1 MQPDSDK
8 GRAKALK
15 VAASVSGTLLLL
27 LDIRQETKT
36 GPNLLRTDME
46 ARA

>member
-27 LDIRQETKT
+27 DIRQETKT